1 MGSSSDSVAESEADG
16 VGDEKRDV
24 LGCFEVELR
33 FFDVLILVVDRA
45 FAFVALE
52 VLGRGGEKA
61 GRLRF
66 VVATA
71 DVDAMTILMWK
82 V

>member
-1 MGSSSDSVAESEADG
+1 M
-16 VGDEKRDV
+16 
-24 LGCFEVELR
+24 
-33 FFDVLILVVDRA
+33 DRP

-71 DVDAMTILMWK
+71 DVDAMTIVMWK
-82 V
+82 VQNVHAGGVSLTRQDTMPKFRFPN